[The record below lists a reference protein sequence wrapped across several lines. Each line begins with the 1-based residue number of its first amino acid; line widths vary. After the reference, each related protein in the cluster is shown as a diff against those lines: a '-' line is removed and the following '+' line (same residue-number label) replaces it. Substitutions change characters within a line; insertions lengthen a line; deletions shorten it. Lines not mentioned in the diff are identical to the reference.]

1 MPANLACAAVSRYD
15 QPQPTCSKSVC
26 SNDSIVAKPRN
37 RFTAPLLRPACSQPS
52 GSSSRTTGQSSSS
65 DTRKRLHPN
74 RHIINTY
81 LSDYAPPPPLPPPGV
96 FGARFLFSACWREG
110 IPLSTIVFRNLDAR
124 FLKTRNLHGCMRSN
138 RQPMQVSNTG

>member
-1 MPANLACAAVSRYD
+1 MPANLACTAVSRYD

-74 RHIINTY
+74 RHIINTH
-81 LSDYAPPPPLPPPGV
+81 LSAYGGAAAYIQPTPPQPGQRKP
-96 FGARFLFSACWREG
+96 ALS
-110 IPLSTIVFRNLDAR
+110 IPK
-124 FLKTRNLHGCMRSN
+124 LKAES
-138 RQPMQVSNTG
+138 

>member
-65 DTRKRLHPN
+65 DMRKRLHPN

-81 LSDYAPPPPLPPPGV
+81 LSAYGGVGCPWV
-96 FGARFLFSACWREG
+96 FGSKAAIWAGRL
-110 IPLSTIVFRNLDAR
+110 
-124 FLKTRNLHGCMRSN
+124 
-138 RQPMQVSNTG
+138 MQSLCAGGP